1 MHVTAHPGL
10 RRRSTTGFSLLE
22 VVVAAGLL
30 LMTIAAVTAC
40 VANSGAARA
49 RLQASMDADRAA
61 RAMAERLR
69 SLPFCA
75 ATLPA
80 PGSAR
85 GAAATDLVAA
95 VFPHARIAENTE
107 AARYIIAAGEAAGA
121 PPGSFVTLA
130 EEGGVEVRCA
140 AVFLTSEGGSTLGV
154 AELDGWSVSAM
165 AAPPSAVLLVRVT
178 ATGHGA
184 SRRVSVMRSALTAP
198 TVGRQWPSGSGG
210 PS

>member
-1 MHVTAHPGL
+1 MM
-10 RRRSTTGFSLLE
+10 GFSLIE

-40 VANSGAARA
+40 VANSGSAQA
-49 RLQASMDADRAA
+49 RLQASMDVDRAA
-61 RAMAERLR
+61 RAVAERLR
-69 SLPFCA
+69 SLPYCA
-75 ATLPA
+75 AALPA

-85 GAAATDLVAA
+85 GPYATDLVAA
-95 VFPHARIAENTE
+95 VFPHSRVAENME
-107 AARYIIAAGEAAGA
+107 AARYIVAAGQEADA

-130 EEGGVEVRCA
+130 EESGVEVRCV
-140 AVFLTSEGGSTLGV
+140 AVFLASEGGSALSV
-154 AELDGWSVSAM
+154 VELDGWSVSEM

-184 SRRVSVMRSALTAP
+184 SRRVSVMRSALTVP
-198 TVGRQWPSGSGG
+198 TVGRQWSSGSGG